1 MKYIKS
7 ISWFLGL
14 SMLTFGVLKFVN
26 PFKEWYSV
34 QVTNSGLSEYS
45 YWLGIAGEITVGIT
59 LIGILVYK
67 GKISEKTFNGIVV
80 AGSRIIIIMM
90 IVGIFVHLQPEVP
103 ADVLPLKIKPPYI
116 PGFFLLLALANI
128 ILTRRQP
135 KRQW

>member
-1 MKYIKS
+1 
-7 ISWFLGL
+7 
-14 SMLTFGVLKFVN
+14 MLTFGVLKFVN

-67 GKISEKTFNGIVV
+67 RKISEKTFNGIVV

-116 PGFFLLLALANI
+116 PGFFLLLALTNI

-135 KRQW
+135 KKQW

>member
-1 MKYIKS
+1 
-7 ISWFLGL
+7 
-14 SMLTFGVLKFVN
+14 MLAFGVLKFVN

-67 GKISEKTFNGIVV
+67 QKISEKTFNVIVV

-90 IVGIFVHLQPEVP
+90 IVGIFVHLQPKVP

-116 PGFFLLLALANI
+116 PGFFLLLALTNI

-135 KRQW
+135 KKQW